1 MERPMNSSER
11 ELILWGLILGLL
23 AQAILDASRVLVGQY
38 VRSLTTYEN
47 ILVAVAIPIAVLYFF
62 LRRGRKGGN

>member
-23 AQAILDASRVLVGQY
+23 AQAIFDASRVLVGQY